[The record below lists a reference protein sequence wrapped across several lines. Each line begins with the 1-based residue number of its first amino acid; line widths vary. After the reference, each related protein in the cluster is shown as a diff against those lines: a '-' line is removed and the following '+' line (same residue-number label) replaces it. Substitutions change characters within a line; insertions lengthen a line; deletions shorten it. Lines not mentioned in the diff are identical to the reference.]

1 MAASQEKK
9 LSRVFRPISNPWFF
23 FSMHGTE
30 DEWAV
35 TCLGFARETP
45 ELQAVHRVHTQL
57 PTQNKPTPMG
67 RDVIKFHLLAYDG
80 YIAHGLAVRC
90 NALAPSERK

>member
-1 MAASQEKK
+1 MA
-9 LSRVFRPISNPWFF
+9 L

-45 ELQAVHRVHTQL
+45 GLQPVHGAHTQL
-57 PTQNKPTPMG
+57 PTQNKPIPID

-80 YIAHGLAVRC
+80 YIANGSEPLAM
-90 NALAPSERK
+90 